1 MMKLRLLISILL
13 LSLILPSCNPFKTAT
28 ERMDRAEDAIN
39 TAPEQAL
46 ASLDSIRRTTLITA
60 PRRAR
65 YALLKAMALDKCCI
79 DTTDINLIMPA
90 VRYYTRKGSPDE
102 KMRTY
107 LYLGRIHQ
115 NAFQNDSAMVSYLRA
130 TSYSERA
137 MDLHYKGILMSS
149 ISDVYRMG
157 YNYARALEYEEMA
170 YSCFSAVGD
179 TTNVWYAL
187 PHLASLN
194 SSKLN
199 ISKSD
204 SLYSVFRQMPI
215 LDTAYFVMC
224 MNEHAADLVLSDGV
238 GYLEAIDIFETST
251 VEFNSPLSVHDSY
264 VYAYALEKAGKSDS
278 ADEILSLIHSS
289 APDSLYQDVW
299 EYRIYKHRKKYPE
312 ALTFLE
318 NATRNQQPEVL
329 RALEMSLDRVQSH
342 YFQTEAQIAKER
354 SEKLSLQRRL
364 LLLSVLVIVLAFLI
378 CYIYLKKEIASK
390 IEMISNLKAETESQL
405 DFLRTEYDTKVNRAL
420 AEDQIARMDL
430 IRIKAK
436 YINLYKS
443 RFEQINELCSLFFST
458 GPEMR
463 QVLLFSKIRKEL
475 SFLENDC
482 EGQRQFESLLNDSF
496 DDVMIKLR
504 EDFSSWRERE
514 IRFVAYLIA
523 GFQTKTIA
531 GILGMTPSSIDVKK
545 IRIKEK
551 IRNSSSPN
559 KQIYL
564 DLMSGKVPDF
574 DKLRADGG
582 PESN

>member
-1 MMKLRLLISILL
+1 MSSRLLISILL
-13 LSLILPSCNPFKTAT
+13 LSILLPSCNPNKTAAG
-28 ERMDRAEDAIN
+28 RMDRAEDAIN

-130 TSYSERA
+130 ASYSERA
-137 MDLHYKGILMSS
+137 VDLHYKGILMSS

-215 LDTAYFVMC
+215 LDTAYFVQC
-224 MNEHAADLVLSDGV
+224 MNEHAADLVLSDGE

-251 VEFNSPLSVHDSY
+251 VP
-264 VYAYALEKAGKSDS
+264 AY
-278 ADEILSLIHSS
+278 I
-289 APDSLYQDVW
+289 P
-299 EYRIYKHRKKYPE
+299 
-312 ALTFLE
+312 F
-318 NATRNQQPEVL
+318 
-329 RALEMSLDRVQSH
+329 
-342 YFQTEAQIAKER
+342 
-354 SEKLSLQRRL
+354 
-364 LLLSVLVIVLAFLI
+364 
-378 CYIYLKKEIASK
+378 
-390 IEMISNLKAETESQL
+390 
-405 DFLRTEYDTKVNRAL
+405 
-420 AEDQIARMDL
+420 
-430 IRIKAK
+430 
-436 YINLYKS
+436 
-443 RFEQINELCSLFFST
+443 
-458 GPEMR
+458 MR
-463 QVLLFSKIRKEL
+463 
-475 SFLENDC
+475 
-482 EGQRQFESLLNDSF
+482 
-496 DDVMIKLR
+496 
-504 EDFSSWRERE
+504 
-514 IRFVAYLIA
+514 
-523 GFQTKTIA
+523 
-531 GILGMTPSSIDVKK
+531 
-545 IRIKEK
+545 
-551 IRNSSSPN
+551 
-559 KQIYL
+559 
-564 DLMSGKVPDF
+564 
-574 DKLRADGG
+574 
-582 PESN
+582 

>member
-1 MMKLRLLISILL
+1 M
-13 LSLILPSCNPFKTAT
+13 
-28 ERMDRAEDAIN
+28 
-39 TAPEQAL
+39 
-46 ASLDSIRRTTLITA
+46 
-60 PRRAR
+60 
-65 YALLKAMALDKCCI
+65 
-79 DTTDINLIMPA
+79 
-90 VRYYTRKGSPDE
+90 
-102 KMRTY
+102 
-107 LYLGRIHQ
+107 
-115 NAFQNDSAMVSYLRA
+115 
-130 TSYSERA
+130 
-137 MDLHYKGILMSS
+137 
-149 ISDVYRMG
+149 
-157 YNYARALEYEEMA
+157 
-170 YSCFSAVGD
+170 
-179 TTNVWYAL
+179 
-187 PHLASLN
+187 
-194 SSKLN
+194 
-199 ISKSD
+199 
-204 SLYSVFRQMPI
+204 
-215 LDTAYFVMC
+215 
-224 MNEHAADLVLSDGV
+224 
-238 GYLEAIDIFETST
+238 
-251 VEFNSPLSVHDSY
+251 HDSY

-289 APDSLYQDVW
+289 VQDSLYQDVW

-405 DFLRTEYDTKVNRAL
+405 DFLRTEYDAKVNRAL

-443 RFEQINELCSLFFST
+443 RFEQINELCALFFST

-482 EGQRQFESLLNDSF
+482 EGQRQFEALLNDSF
-496 DDVMIKLR
+496 DDVMIKFR

-551 IRNSSSPN
+551 IRNSSSPS